1 MVDGFS
7 GGRFLWECCLE
18 SLECLV
24 VESLERKGWIVVFV
38 MVFCDEWWLYDSN
51 SACLVGKRPPSRH
64 S

>member
-24 VESLERKGWIVVFV
+24 VVSLERKGLIEGWSVV
-38 MVFCDEWWLYDSN
+38 
-51 SACLVGKRPPSRH
+51 LVRVLEKT
-64 S
+64 